1 MSNRG
6 GARPNAGRKRKHIK
20 LADVIKNHCEDFIL
34 ELLKNDEINKRA
46 RREVQSLIEFEDIEQ
61 LKEDYLYIIKSND
74 KFKIGYTKD
83 IKSRMNDYKIHF
95 GLVEIVYIYKS
106 FNCFKLESI
115 IHNLVKDKNIRGEW
129 FDLDDKDILDI
140 ISYCSKLIS

>member
-1 MSNRG
+1 MAGKG

-34 ELLKNDEINKRA
+34 ELLKNEEIDKRA
-46 RREVQSLIEFEDIEQ
+46 RREVQTLIDFEDIENT
-61 LKEDYLYIIKSND
+61 KEDYLYIVKSND
-74 KFKIGYTKD
+74 SYKIGYTKD

-95 GLVEIVYIYKS
+95 GLVEIVYVYKS
-106 FNCFKLESI
+106 FNCYELESI

-129 FDLDDKDILDI
+129 FNLSDSDILNI